1 MAILVSLKTVLM
13 KVKLNL
19 SRKVENSE
27 NSADE
32 ASNFVNDQELEV
44 NLIPLNDQEAHY
56 LGVPKLEQIVLKQLL
71 LIEEAQAGVG
81 VTYLLCHLWK

>member
-1 MAILVSLKTVLM
+1 M
-13 KVKLNL
+13 KHRTL
-19 SRKVENSE
+19 STIKNWG
-27 NSADE
+27 AMT
-32 ASNFVNDQELEV
+32 LEV